1 MEKNYCLKEI
11 FEKFGLVEKELLFVL
26 FRLKFDGY
34 TSFVVDVVS
43 LKYVPESA
51 ASDLFEEF
59 VDHIGQI
66 LFHILSF
73 LHNIRPTFILPNG
86 NIVQKRHISLNKF
99 EISHLLHDSLM
110 INIQLA

>member
-59 VDHIGQI
+59 VVLPD
-66 LFHILSF
+66 LKFHF
-73 LHNIRPTFILPNG
+73 L
-86 NIVQKRHISLNKF
+86 KF
-99 EISHLLHDSLM
+99 NLI
-110 INIQLA
+110 